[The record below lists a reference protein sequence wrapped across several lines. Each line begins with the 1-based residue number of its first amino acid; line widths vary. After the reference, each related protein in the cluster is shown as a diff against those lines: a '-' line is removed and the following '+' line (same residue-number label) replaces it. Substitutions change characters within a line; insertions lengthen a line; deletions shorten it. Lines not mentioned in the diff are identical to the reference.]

1 MHDKESN
8 SFNNE
13 YLALLN
19 KLEISYDSAA
29 YKELLISAM
38 DKSLHNNTTLADL
51 LEISEGTIRNILN
64 PNTDL
69 PPAARLAVYLM
80 LSAQRNSSGNNAEID
95 LIMNKLELIRYIIDY
110 PSEDFNV
117 SYDKNTE
124 VISIVPV

>member
-1 MHDKESN
+1 MRDKESN
-8 SFNNE
+8 SFNKE
-13 YLALLN
+13 CLALLN

-80 LSAQRNSSGNNAEID
+80 LSAQRNSSGNNTETD
-95 LIMNKLELIRYIIDY
+95 LIMTKLELIRYIIDY

-117 SYDKNTE
+117 SYGKNTE

>member
-1 MHDKESN
+1 MRDKDSN
-8 SFNNE
+8 SFNKE

-38 DKSLHNNTTLADL
+38 DKSSHNNTTLATL

-80 LSAQRNSSGNNAEID
+80 LSAQRNSSGNNTETD
-95 LIMNKLELIRYIIDY
+95 LMMTKLELIRYIIDY

-117 SYDKNTE
+117 SYDKNSE

>member
-1 MHDKESN
+1 MRDKESN
-8 SFNNE
+8 SFNKE

-80 LSAQRNSSGNNAEID
+80 LSAQRNSSGNNTETD
-95 LIMNKLELIRYIIDY
+95 LIMTKLELIRYIIDY

-117 SYDKNTE
+117 SYGKNTE

>member
-1 MHDKESN
+1 MRDKESN
-8 SFNNE
+8 SFNKE

-38 DKSLHNNTTLADL
+38 DKSLHNNTTLAGL

-80 LSAQRNSSGNNAEID
+80 LSAQRNSDGNNKEID
-95 LIMNKLELIRYIIDY
+95 LMMSKLELIRYIIDY

-117 SYDKNTE
+117 SYDKNAE